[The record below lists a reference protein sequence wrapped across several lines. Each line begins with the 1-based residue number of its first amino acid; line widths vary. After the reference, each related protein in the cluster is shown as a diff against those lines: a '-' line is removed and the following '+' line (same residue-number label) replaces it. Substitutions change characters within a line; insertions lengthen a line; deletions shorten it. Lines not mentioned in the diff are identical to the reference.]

1 MGVSRGSASRAR
13 SGGRG
18 HQSSKG
24 KGQIQRPRRS
34 ARTFYYR
41 FFFFFCL
48 QPVARAPRCAGTHAP
63 AMSEEIDK
71 HVLRKY
77 EIAQRL
83 GKGVRAGRA
92 AAEERSGAGRGAPR
106 RATRAP
112 LRGGAPPPPC
122 ELGVASARRAGG
134 AALERA
140 VRRAEECRQWRG
152 AERGTHHAH
161 GQAGACER
169 EGHAARRPATERA
182 AAQPRRRAG
191 GVCAR
196 VPRARGTRGP
206 AARRGPCEDPKAPA
220 SRCET

>member
-1 MGVSRGSASRAR
+1 MDECAKLQAAAHNGQTDLTPSSPGGRRETTLSRAGTRKQAGCGPLICTVGRKRRARGGVSWVGVPRAVGGPGPPKVKAR
-13 SGGRG
+13 SN
-18 HQSSKG
+18 S
-24 KGQIQRPRRS
+24 PA
-34 ARTFYYR
+34 ARHGLFTID

-152 AERGTHHAH
+152 WE
-161 GQAGACER
+161 
-169 EGHAARRPATERA
+169 
-182 AAQPRRRAG
+182 
-191 GVCAR
+191 
-196 VPRARGTRGP
+196 
-206 AARRGPCEDPKAPA
+206 
-220 SRCET
+220 